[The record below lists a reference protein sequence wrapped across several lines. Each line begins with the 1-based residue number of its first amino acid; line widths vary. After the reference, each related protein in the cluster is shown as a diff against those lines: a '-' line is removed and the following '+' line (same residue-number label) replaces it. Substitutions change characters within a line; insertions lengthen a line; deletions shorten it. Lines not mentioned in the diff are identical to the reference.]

1 MSWRRHVRRDKPMTD
16 TQMFNGLKVFALI
29 LGMVST
35 MLTFAATSP
44 DLGWTKAQTA
54 YAMMFNQGIAYVLLF
69 LPQLQKAAG
78 NIRGDSRD
86 D

>member
-1 MSWRRHVRRDKPMTD
+1 MSDARF
-16 TQMFNGLKVFALI
+16 FNALKAFALV

-44 DLGWTKAQTA
+44 DLGWSKAQTA

-69 LPQLQKAAG
+69 LPSLQKAAG
-78 NIRGDSRD
+78 NRRGDSSD
-86 D
+86 G